1 MKIYLDRIDSNQ
13 KGEKIA
19 VFECN
24 EEMIAFHQNNMP
36 EGFIDKLTMG
46 IIIEAEIKDGVLINP
61 KLLIDETNE
70 RLTKNRS
77 RLERLRNRNKNK

>member
-1 MKIYLDRIDSNQ
+1 MKIYLDRIDFNH

-24 EEMIAFHQNNMP
+24 EKMIAFHQNNMP

-46 IIIEAEIKDGVLINP
+46 IIVEAEIKDGVLINP
-61 KLLIDETNE
+61 KLLIEETNE
-70 RLTKNRS
+70 RLTKNRM

>member
-1 MKIYLDRIDSNQ
+1 MKIYLDRIDSNH

-24 EEMIAFHQNNMP
+24 DETIAFHQNNMP
-36 EGFIDKLTMG
+36 KGFIDELTMG
-46 IIIEAEIKDGVLINP
+46 IIVEAEIKDGVLVNP

-70 RLTKNRS
+70 RLAKNRL